1 MLLGHLT
8 LFPLAT
14 QLLEEP
20 EPHKRLT
27 HARRSCDADVAP
39 VITRLHAK
47 LLDTALES
55 HWTYGGLIQAC
66 RRRPRECNY

>member
-1 MLLGHLT
+1 MLFEHLT

-27 HARRSCDADVAP
+27 HGRRSCDADVAP
-39 VITRLHAK
+39 VITRLHEA

-55 HWTYGGLIQAC
+55 HWTHGGFIQA
-66 RRRPRECNY
+66 RRRPPPRT